1 MEKKNTAEDTTG
13 ALLLLNSPKNVRL
26 GIDHQSWQIGVKF
39 KGIKAIPPGPHYVHY
54 SLEDEHHQHKLSFFL
69 FIKPN
74 SIMCRKWSEE
84 KQQFIKMSE
93 EEEEAYIEGVKNHD
107 FNLNL
112 GLYPI
117 ERYDLWKETTNCITE
132 KLINKLEIILLI
144 IW

>member
-1 MEKKNTAEDTTG
+1 MEKKNTAEDNTG